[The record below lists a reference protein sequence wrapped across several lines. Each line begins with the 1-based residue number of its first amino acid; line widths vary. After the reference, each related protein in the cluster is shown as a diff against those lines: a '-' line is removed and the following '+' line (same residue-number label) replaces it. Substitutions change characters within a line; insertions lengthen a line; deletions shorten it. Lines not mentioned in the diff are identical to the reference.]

1 MLTAQE
7 YQALAAAPLFSDYS
21 PEELTQLLD
30 NTSQTLHRY
39 ERGDILCSPD
49 NFRRELSVVLSGQIL
64 VSKGDGEL
72 VVSVLSPS
80 ELFGAASLF
89 NDEPDYVST
98 LTAKRASSVLAFSQE
113 AVQQLMD
120 AQPRFRRNYIRYLSC
135 RIRFLSDKIDAL
147 IQGSGEKKLSAWLA
161 NQMDDRGEVL
171 LPCSMT
177 ELAARLN
184 IGRASLYREMQKL
197 EERGVLVRQN
207 KRITIL
213 DAAALA

>member
-7 YQALAAAPLFSDYS
+7 YQALAAAPLFSGYS
-21 PEELTQLLD
+21 PEELAQLLRG
-30 NTSQTLHRY
+30 TPQTLRRY
-39 ERGDILCSPD
+39 ERGEVLCAPD
-49 NFRRELSVVLSGQIL
+49 NFRKELAVVLSGQIL

-72 VVSVLSPS
+72 VVSVLSPG

-89 NDEPDYVST
+89 NDESDYVST
-98 LTAKRASSVLAFSQE
+98 LTAKRTSSVLAFSQE
-113 AVQQLMD
+113 AVQLLMD

-147 IQGSGEKKLSAWLA
+147 IQGSGEKKLSTWLA
-161 NQMDDRGEVL
+161 NQMDDHGEVL

-213 DAAALA
+213 DAAALT